1 MRKKVLLP
9 LLILIVTVVVTM
21 GMLRMREQPE
31 QSTPTE
37 AVVLIETMTLS
48 PVDTRI
54 SVQSQGTVEARTR
67 TSLVSEVSGKVSEV
81 ASTFVTGGFF
91 RKGEV
96 LLRLDDSNYRAA
108 LSRSEAA
115 LATARSALA
124 LEQGQADVSQREWDR
139 MSPEQQARI
148 SGKELYLRKPQ
159 LAEAQARLE
168 AAEADLE
175 EARRNLDRTSIVAP
189 YDGLVSSKNS
199 DIGQFVNAGTVLAE
213 TFAVDYAE
221 VRLPIPET
229 KLAFLDLPVTLRAED
244 DTSQGPEVELVS
256 SMGNREYRWHGH
268 LTRTEGVLD
277 TRTRVLYSVVQVK
290 DPYGLYGTERAE
302 PLRIGTYVNAEI
314 AGQELKG
321 VYVLPRHTLQ
331 AGDLVWVADQEN
343 RLRARQV
350 SIVTVNGDDAFVSE
364 GLLPGDRVVIT
375 RMENPLNGMAV
386 QTSTLYAPVN

>member
-9 LLILIVTVVVTM
+9 LLILVITAVITA

-31 QSTPTE
+31 QSAPTE
-37 AVVLIETMTLS
+37 AVVLVETMALS

-81 ASTFVTGGFF
+81 SPTFVAGGFF

-96 LLRLDDSNYRAA
+96 LLRLDDSNYRTAV
-108 LSRSEAA
+108 SRSEAA

-159 LAEAQARLE
+159 VAEVESRLE

-175 EARRNLDRTSIVAP
+175 EARRNLAKTSIVAP
-189 YDGLVSSKNS
+189 YDGLVSSKS
-199 DIGQFVNAGTVLAE
+199 TDIGQFVNAGSVLAE

-229 KLAFLDLPVTLRAED
+229 NLAFLDLPVTLRAED
-244 DTSQGPEVELVS
+244 DTSEGPEVELIS
-256 SMGNREYRWHGH
+256 SMGSREYRWHGH

-277 TRTRVLYSVVQVK
+277 IRTRVLYSVVQVK
-290 DPYGLYGTERAE
+290 DPYGLYGTERSE
-302 PLRIGTYVNAEI
+302 PLRIGTYVNAAI

-350 SIVTVNGDDAFVSE
+350 TIITVNGDDAFVSE
-364 GLLPGDRVVIT
+364 GFVPGDKVVIT

-386 QTSTLYAPVN
+386 QTAALYAPVN

>member
-9 LLILIVTVVVTM
+9 LLILVITAVITA

-31 QSTPTE
+31 QSAPTE
-37 AVVLIETMTLS
+37 AVVLVETMALS

-81 ASTFVTGGFF
+81 SPTFVAGGFF

-96 LLRLDDSNYRAA
+96 LLRLDDSNYRTAV
-108 LSRSEAA
+108 SRSEAA

-159 LAEAQARLE
+159 VAEVESRLE

-175 EARRNLDRTSIVAP
+175 EARRNLAKTSIVAP
-189 YDGLVSSKNS
+189 YDGLVSSKS
-199 DIGQFVNAGTVLAE
+199 TDIGQFVNAGSVLAE

-244 DTSQGPEVELVS
+244 DTSEGPEVELIS
-256 SMGNREYRWHGH
+256 SMGSREYRWHGH

-277 TRTRVLYSVVQVK
+277 IRTRVLYSVVQVK
-290 DPYGLYGTERAE
+290 DPYGLYGTERSE
-302 PLRIGTYVNAEI
+302 PLRIGTYVNAAI

-331 AGDLVWVADQEN
+331 AGDIVWVADQEN
-343 RLRARQV
+343 RLRAREV
-350 SIVTVNGDDAFVSE
+350 TIVTVNGDDAFVSK

-386 QTSTLYAPVN
+386 QTSALYAPVN

>member
-9 LLILIVTVVVTM
+9 LLILAVTGAVTA

-31 QSTPTE
+31 QTTPTE
-37 AVVLIETMTLS
+37 TVVLVETMALS

-67 TSLVSEVSGKVSEV
+67 TSLVTEVSGKISEV
-81 ASTFVTGGFF
+81 SPSFVAGGFF

-96 LLRLDDSNYRAA
+96 LLRLDDANYRAA
-108 LSRSEAA
+108 LSRSEAS
-115 LATARSALA
+115 LATAKSALA

-159 LAEAQARLE
+159 VAEVEARLQAAQA
-168 AAEADLE
+168 DVE
-175 EARRNLDRTSIVAP
+175 EARRNLAKTSIVAP
-189 YDGLVSSKNS
+189 YDGLVSSKS
-199 DIGQFVNAGTVLAE
+199 TDIGQFVNAGSVLAE

-229 KLAFLDLPVTLRAED
+229 KLAFLDLPGTVRGKD
-244 DTSQGPEVELVS
+244 DTAEGPEVLLLS
-256 SMGNREYRWHGH
+256 TMGNREYTWHGN
-268 LTRTEGVLD
+268 LARTEGVLD

-290 DPYGLYGTERAE
+290 DPYGLYGTEHAE

-331 AGDLVWVADQEN
+331 AGNLVWVADQEN
-343 RLRARQV
+343 RLRAREV
-350 SIVTVNGDDAFVSE
+350 SIVTVNGDDAFVSA
-364 GLLPGDRVVIT
+364 GLVPGDRVVIT

-386 QTSTLYAPVN
+386 QTASSYVPVN

>member
-1 MRKKVLLP
+1 
-9 LLILIVTVVVTM
+9 
-21 GMLRMREQPE
+21 
-31 QSTPTE
+31 
-37 AVVLIETMTLS
+37 MTLS
-48 PVDTRI
+48 PIDTRI

-81 ASTFVTGGFF
+81 SPTFVAGGFF

-96 LLRLDDSNYRAA
+96 LLRLDDSNYRTAV
-108 LSRSEAA
+108 SRSEAA

-159 LAEAQARLE
+159 VAEVESRLE

-175 EARRNLDRTSIVAP
+175 EARRNLAKTSIVAP
-189 YDGLVSSKNS
+189 YDGLVSSKS
-199 DIGQFVNAGTVLAE
+199 TDIGQFVNAGSVLPE

-244 DTSQGPEVELVS
+244 DTSEGPEVELIS
-256 SMGNREYRWHGH
+256 SMGSREYRWHGH

-277 TRTRVLYSVVQVK
+277 IRTRVLYTVVQVK

-302 PLRIGTYVNAEI
+302 PLRIGTYVNAAI

-350 SIVTVNGDDAFVSE
+350 TIITVNGDDAFVSE
-364 GLLPGDRVVIT
+364 GFMPGDRVVIT

-386 QTSTLYAPVN
+386 QTAALYAPVN

>member
-1 MRKKVLLP
+1 MRKKFLLP
-9 LLILIVTVVVTM
+9 LLILVISVVVTA
-21 GMLRMREQPE
+21 GMLRMREQPV
-31 QSTPTE
+31 QSAPTE
-37 AVVLIETMTLS
+37 AVVLVETMALS

-81 ASTFVTGGFF
+81 SPTFVAGGFF

-96 LLRLDDSNYRAA
+96 LLRLDDSNYRTAV
-108 LSRSEAA
+108 SRSEAA

-159 LAEAQARLE
+159 VAEVESRLE

-175 EARRNLDRTSIVAP
+175 EARRNLAKTSIVAP
-189 YDGLVSSKNS
+189 YDGLVSSKS
-199 DIGQFVNAGTVLAE
+199 TDIGQFVNAGSVLAE

-244 DTSQGPEVELVS
+244 DTSEGPEVELIS

-277 TRTRVLYSVVQVK
+277 IRTRVLYSVVQVK

-302 PLRIGTYVNAEI
+302 PLRIGTYVNAAI

-350 SIVTVNGDDAFVSE
+350 TIVTVNGDDAFVSE

-386 QTSTLYAPVN
+386 QTSALYAPVN